1 MAKTARI
8 EVRTDP
14 EREAL
19 LKQAASLSNQT
30 LTGFVLD
37 AAEQRAKEVVAKAN
51 TTVVPSSFF
60 DDLLLALDDP
70 PKANPAMRKAARRSR
85 QLVEQN

>member
-19 LKQAASLSNQT
+19 LKQAASLTNQT
-30 LTGFVLD
+30 LTSFVLD
-37 AAEQRAKEVVAKAN
+37 AAEQRAKEVVAEAN
-51 TTVVPSSFF
+51 TTIVPSTFF
-60 DDLLLALDDP
+60 DELLLALDDP
-70 PKANPAMRKAARRSR
+70 PKANEAMRKAAHRAQQR
-85 QLVEQN
+85 VEQS

>member
-19 LKQAASLSNQT
+19 LKQAASLTNQT
-30 LTGFVLD
+30 LTSFVLD
-37 AAEQRAKEVVAKAN
+37 AAEQRAKEVVAQAA
-51 TTVVPSSFF
+51 TTVVPSTFF
-60 DDLLLALDDP
+60 DELLLALEDA
-70 PKANPAMRKAARRSR
+70 PKANEAMRKAAHRAQRR
-85 QLVEQN
+85 VEQR

>member
-19 LKQAASLSNQT
+19 LKQAASLTNQT
-30 LTGFVLD
+30 LTSFVLD
-37 AAEQRAKEVVAKAN
+37 AAEQRAKEVVAEAT
-51 TTVVPSSFF
+51 TTVVPSIFF
-60 DDLLLALDDP
+60 DELLRALDDP
-70 PKANPAMRKAARRSR
+70 PEANEAMRKAARRAQR
-85 QLVEQN
+85 HVEQR

>member
-19 LKQAASLSNQT
+19 LKQAASLTNQT
-30 LTGFVLD
+30 LTSFVLD
-37 AAEQRAKEVVAKAN
+37 AAEQRAKEIVAEAS
-51 TTVVPSSFF
+51 TTIVPSAFF
-60 DDLLLALDDP
+60 DELLLALDDP
-70 PKANPAMRKAARRSR
+70 PKANEAMRKAAHRAQQS
-85 QLVEQN
+85 VEQR

>member
-19 LKQAASLSNQT
+19 LKQAASLTNQT

-37 AAEQRAKEVVAKAN
+37 AAEQRAKEVVASQYHRRALN
-51 TTVVPSSFF
+51 
-60 DDLLLALDDP
+60 LL
-70 PKANPAMRKAARRSR
+70 R
-85 QLVEQN
+85 